1 MQEGSQMSNTE
12 EPMKLFRDA
21 DHLGTARTST
31 ARTARSRRTRIALVA
46 AVREELRS
54 TGAFTAETV
63 AERADCSPATFY
75 GHFATKDDA
84 LTAAFELVLV
94 EMFELLRDSVT
105 VEQIESDDMAMS
117 ITDFVERQAMV
128 FRTDSLVFRT
138 AISRLPAHKALRH
151 LYREAER
158 VSLEHLA
165 FVLGDK
171 ALAERFL
178 VMSQGLNNPR
188 ALRDDA
194 QHVRSE
200 FARSLTEMVN
210 RGLAS

>member
-1 MQEGSQMSNTE
+1 
-12 EPMKLFRDA
+12 MKLFINDE
-21 DHLGTARTST
+21 HLGAARTST
-31 ARTARSRRTRIALVA
+31 ARTARSRRTRVALVA
-46 AVREELRS
+46 AVRDELRS
-54 TGAFTAETV
+54 VGAFTAETV

-94 EMFELLRDSVT
+94 EMYELLRDSIT
-105 VEQIESDDMAMS
+105 IERIDSLDLEAT
-117 ITDFVERQAMV
+117 ITEFVERQATV
-128 FRTDSLVFRT
+128 FRTESLVFRT

-165 FVLGDK
+165 LVLGDE

-188 ALRDDA
+188 ALPADA

-200 FARSLTEMVN
+200 FARSLTYMIS
-210 RGLAS
+210 RGLSV

>member
-1 MQEGSQMSNTE
+1 MSNSD

-21 DHLGTARTST
+21 DHLGEARTST
-31 ARTARSRRTRIALVA
+31 ARTARSRRTRAALVA
-46 AVREELRS
+46 AVRDELRS

-84 LTAAFELVLV
+84 LTAAFEFVLI
-94 EMFELLRDSVT
+94 EMFEMLRDTITEDRIDAGDLDAT
-105 VEQIESDDMAMS
+105 VR
-117 ITDFVERQAMV
+117 DFVERQADI
-128 FRTDSLVFRT
+128 FRTESLVFRT
-138 AISRLPAHKALRH
+138 ALSRLPAHKALRH

-171 ALAERFL
+171 ALAERVL
-178 VMSQGLNNPR
+178 VVSQGLNNPR
-188 ALRDDA
+188 ALRTDA
-194 QHVRSE
+194 QHVRNE
-200 FARSLTEMVN
+200 FARSLTDMIH
-210 RGLAS
+210 RGLST

>member
-1 MQEGSQMSNTE
+1 MI
-12 EPMKLFRDA
+12 EPIEPIEPLKLLRDS
-21 DHLGTARTST
+21 DHLGSARTST
-31 ARTARSRRTRIALVA
+31 ARTARSRRTRAALVA
-46 AVREELRS
+46 AVRDELRS
-54 TGAFTAETV
+54 TGSFTAETV
-63 AERADCSPATFY
+63 AERAECSPATFY

-94 EMFELLRDSVT
+94 EMFEMLRESINEEGLDSDNVESMISEF
-105 VEQIESDDMAMS
+105 VEQQ
-117 ITDFVERQAMV
+117 TMV
-128 FRTDSLVFRT
+128 FRTESLVFRT

-171 ALAERFL
+171 ELAEQFL

-188 ALRDDA
+188 ALRADA
-194 QHVRSE
+194 GHIRSD
-200 FARSLTEMVN
+200 FTRSLTDMII
-210 RGLAS
+210 RGLPS